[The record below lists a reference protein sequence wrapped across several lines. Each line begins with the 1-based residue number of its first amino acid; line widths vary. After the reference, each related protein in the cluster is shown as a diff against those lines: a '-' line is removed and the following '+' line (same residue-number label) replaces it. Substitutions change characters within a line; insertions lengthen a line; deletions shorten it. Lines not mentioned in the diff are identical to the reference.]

1 MNVSEPG
8 LERLLR
14 EEVADLRARL
24 GLYESSEPFFRQ
36 MTDSLPALVWTTRPG
51 GYCDFLSRQWVEYT
65 GVPEELHHG
74 EGWFDALHPED
85 QPWVS
90 TVWRAAM
97 EERASYDVEYRLRR
111 HDGQYRWF
119 KARGQAIHDDQG
131 QIIRW
136 FGTCTDIEDQKR
148 AEQEIREARQ
158 AAEDANRAKDRFL
171 AVLSHELR
179 TPLTPVLTLAQML
192 EAAPELPPK
201 LRAWV
206 ETIRRNAELETRLI
220 DDLLDH
226 TRISHGKIEL
236 QPAPVDVHEK
246 IRQTCALCEAE
257 AWDKRLDL
265 VTDLGAARPWV
276 HADSARLQQVLW
288 NLIKNAVKF
297 TPEGGTITILTA
309 DAEDGG
315 IVVEVRDTGIG
326 IEPHVLPRVFEVF
339 EQGGREVTRSFGGL
353 GLGLAISK
361 GLIELHG
368 GKVSA
373 ASEGPGRGAVFT
385 VRLPASEPGPPARL
399 AASDRAQPDPEE
411 RTRSACKVLIVEDH
425 PDTLSAMA
433 ELVEMFG
440 YEVRT
445 AGTVESALRVAQGEK
460 IDVLVS
466 DIGRPD
472 GSGLDLLRQLFDHHP
487 EVLGIALTGFGM
499 EEDLRQSQ
507 EAGFVEH
514 LTKPINL
521 GQLEQTLARVAALA
535 PC

>member
-1 MNVSEPG
+1 MNTSESG
-8 LERLLR
+8 LERQLR
-14 EEVADLRARL
+14 EQVADLRARL

-74 EGWFDALHPED
+74 EGWIGAIHPED
-85 QPWVS
+85 QPWVFA
-90 TVWRAAM
+90 VWRAAM
-97 EERASYDVEYRLRR
+97 EELSCYDVEYRLRR

-119 KARGQAIHDDQG
+119 KTRGQAIRDEQG

-148 AEQEIREARQ
+148 AEQEIHEARQ

-179 TPLTPVLTLAQML
+179 TPLTPVLTLAQLL
-192 EAAPELPPK
+192 ETDPALPPK
-201 LRAWV
+201 LRAWA
-206 ETIRRNAELETRLI
+206 ETIRRNVELETRLI

-226 TRISHGKIEL
+226 TRIIHGKIEL

-246 IRQTCALCEAE
+246 ILQTCALCESE
-257 AWDKRLDL
+257 ARERGLEL
-265 VTDLGAARPWV
+265 RTDLAAARPWV
-276 HADSARLQQVLW
+276 QADPARLQQVLW
-288 NLIKNAVKF
+288 NLVKNAVKF

-315 IVVEVRDTGIG
+315 IAVEVRDTGIG
-326 IEPHVLPRVFEVF
+326 IEPHVLPRIFDVF
-339 EQGGREVTRSFGGL
+339 EQGGPEVTRSFGGL

-368 GKVSA
+368 GEVGA
-373 ASEGPGRGAVFT
+373 ASDGPGQGAVFT
-385 VRLPASEPGPPARL
+385 VRLPVSLPGPPAGL
-399 AASDRAQPDPEE
+399 VPSDGPRPDREE
-411 RTRSACKVLIVEDH
+411 RSRSACRVLIVEDH

-445 AGTVESALRVAQGEK
+445 AGTVDSALQVAAGEK

-466 DIGRPD
+466 DIGLPD
-472 GSGLDLLRQLFDHHP
+472 GSGLDLMRRLLDHQP

>member
-1 MNVSEPG
+1 MNASESG
-8 LERLLR
+8 LERQLR
-14 EEVADLRARL
+14 DEVPDLQTRL
-24 GLYESSEPFFRQ
+24 GLYAPSESFFRQ

-51 GYCDFLSRQWVEYT
+51 GFCDFLSRQWVEYT
-65 GVPEELHHG
+65 GVPEQLHHG
-74 EGWFDALHPED
+74 EGWFEAIHPED
-85 QPWVS
+85 RPRVFAIWC
-90 TVWRAAM
+90 AAM

-111 HDGQYRWF
+111 YDGQYRWF
-119 KARGQAIHDDQG
+119 KTRGQAIRDEDG
-131 QIIRW
+131 RIIRW

-148 AEQEIREARQ
+148 AEQEIHEARQ
-158 AAEDANRAKDRFL
+158 AAEEANRAKDRFL
-171 AVLSHELR
+171 AILSHELR

-192 EAAPELPPK
+192 ETDPALPPK

-206 ETIRRNAELETRLI
+206 ETIRRNVELETRLI

-226 TRISHGKIEL
+226 TRITHGKIEL

-246 IRQTCALCEAE
+246 IRQTCALCEGDAR
-257 AWDKRLDL
+257 DKSLEL
-265 VTDLGAARPWV
+265 TTDLAAARSWV
-276 HADSARLQQVLW
+276 QADPARVQQVLW
-288 NLIKNAVKF
+288 NLVKNAVKF

-315 IVVEVRDTGIG
+315 IIVEVRDTGIG
-326 IEPHVLPRVFEVF
+326 IEPHVLPRVFDVF
-339 EQGGREVTRSFGGL
+339 EQGGPEVTRSFGGL

-368 GKVSA
+368 GKLSA
-373 ASEGPGRGAVFT
+373 ASDGPGQGAVFS
-385 VRLPASEPGPPARL
+385 VRLPASESRPPAPLEPSGDAR
-399 AASDRAQPDPEE
+399 QE
-411 RTRSACKVLIVEDH
+411 RKRSACKVLIVEDH

-445 AGTVESALRVAQGEK
+445 AGTVESALGVAQGEK
-460 IDVLVS
+460 INVLVS
-466 DIGRPD
+466 DIGLPD
-472 GSGLDLLRQLFDHHP
+472 GSGLDLMRRLLDYHP

-507 EAGFVEH
+507 EAGFMEH